1 MASYLVGA
9 PTGDA
14 TPELMTRLLT
24 PIKFHEIACNE
35 SQQQDWG
42 RFIGIARDNVVE
54 KREKIL
60 LLCAVARY

>member
-1 MASYLVGA
+1 
-9 PTGDA
+9 
-14 TPELMTRLLT
+14 MTD
-24 PIKFHEIACNE
+24 E